1 MDKKRKFGKLIDK
14 ESVFNFLYRLREEE
28 ICMCTCITYQNSQ
41 FYFGRNMDLAY
52 SFQEK
57 IVITPRNYTFPFKRQ
72 EKIQKHY
79 AMIGMATVL
88 EDYPLYAEAVNEKG
102 LCMAGLNFPDNA
114 VYQKEENGLYN
125 ITPFE
130 LIPWVLSQCASVS
143 DAKQLLVKTNIVAIP
158 FQKDIPL
165 APLHWM
171 LADEEKSIV
180 LEPMEDG
187 LKIYENPYGVL
198 TNNPAFGYHK
208 MNLMNYLNLTSA
220 YPDNRFSKEID
231 LKPYAQ
237 GMGAIGLPGDAS
249 SASRFIRAVFLKFH
263 SDCKKDEL
271 SCITQVFHM
280 LEGVSMMQ
288 GSVVTE
294 EGEYDRTTYSCCVNA
309 KKGIYYYRIY
319 ENSQICAVQLLEE
332 HLDIETLICYP
343 LVMEQK
349 IHYINRK

>member
-1 MDKKRKFGKLIDK
+1 
-14 ESVFNFLYRLREEE
+14 
-28 ICMCTCITYQNSQ
+28 MCTCITYQNSE
-41 FYFGRNMDLAY
+41 FISGEIWIWAY

-143 DAKQLLVKTNIVAIP
+143 DAEQLLVKTNIVAIP
-158 FQKDIPL
+158 SGKIF
-165 APLHWM
+165 HWHRCIGCWQM
-171 LADEEKSIV
+171 KKKVLF

-198 TNNPAFGYHK
+198 TNNPVFGYHK

-249 SASRFIRAVFLKFH
+249 SASRFIRAVF
-263 SDCKKDEL
+263 
-271 SCITQVFHM
+271 
-280 LEGVSMMQ
+280 
-288 GSVVTE
+288 
-294 EGEYDRTTYSCCVNA
+294 
-309 KKGIYYYRIY
+309 
-319 ENSQICAVQLLEE
+319 
-332 HLDIETLICYP
+332 
-343 LVMEQK
+343 
-349 IHYINRK
+349 